1 MKKYNFNAGPSILP
15 QEVIKQTA
23 DAVLDF
29 QGEGLSILE
38 ISHRAKYFQP
48 VVDEAEAL
56 MKELLGVP
64 EGYRVI
70 FLGGGASLQFCMVPY
85 NMMGKKAAYLNTGVW
100 SKKALKEAKG
110 LAGVFGAEAVELAAS
125 EVAFQHSLDIQS
137 CSTTQ
142 YRALAACHNVIVG
155 LTEILKIAVEVV
167 SFSRLSNINKVIGNL
182 LAVNFVVSQVLACS
196 DIHTAIHL
204 TGVSGK
210 YLATDSCCQ
219 LCGNA
224 CLAAGCRTCYD
235 NEVIDTGNA

>member
-1 MKKYNFNAGPSILP
+1 MNGNLKQSNHLVVGILSEDVLCEIFVFQTIGKESFLWHPFIEQGLNLFYHSLFEACIETLCDALPS
-15 QEVIKQTA
+15 QSTRDA
-23 DAVLDF
+23 DAY
-29 QGEGLSILE
+29 ER
-38 ISHRAKYFQP
+38 IS
-48 VVDEAEAL
+48 
-56 MKELLGVP
+56 
-64 EGYRVI
+64 
-70 FLGGGASLQFCMVPY
+70 
-85 NMMGKKAAYLNTGVW
+85 
-100 SKKALKEAKG
+100 
-110 LAGVFGAEAVELAAS
+110 VELAAS

-142 YRALAACHNVIVG
+142 YRALAACHDVIVC
-155 LTEILKIAVEVV
+155 LTEILKIAVKVI
-167 SFSRLSNINKVIGNL
+167 SLPRLSNINKVIGNL

-235 NEVIDTGNA
+235 NKVIDTDNA